1 MATNECSVV
10 NPAVYGPYKQTIF
23 LGCSVLGFTAT
34 AGWNGQ
40 NSEVTVELAQ
50 DTCSP
55 PADRP
60 KRYWANPTT
69 IFQVAQLW
77 YGADPGFTF
86 PNIGAPVYFRV
97 EDFEYSGLIQ
107 GWTIKESPSG
117 SPVYTVKIVDPRPVL
132 DHTQIILDSYEGSIN
147 GVYNLLNVYAYL
159 EYTSGGT
166 GNSNTDCADN
176 IVGGIG
182 IGAPAKG
189 FGGAQRTERGIPW
202 DRIKDGIQDLAGS
215 VAGTPDRRF
224 SMGGVFYREGS
235 GNGWGELNFGNSG
248 NVGTAKYLV
257 DISDVPDAYFTEY
270 RIGGP
275 VTSLSEIINQ
285 VCADSGCDYYVEL
298 LPTGGQLIIKVR
310 TISRRNQPALNG
322 ISNFILGKNILY
334 GGEGIVNDSYG
345 RELRSEI
352 NTSFVIGAK
361 ARQYFEQEASSYMT
375 PFWGYDAEGNLME
388 SKLRSGT
395 ANNWQVLL
403 DFRKIN
409 LALNNPVSLDI
420 TTNSKGSTGF
430 GWVEEIELRLAQGDY
445 DTFKN
450 KILSPVY
457 PDTVLKKYFETT
469 VKLGASRL
477 LGLNPADVRSVLNI
491 PTGQESGKKSG
502 DVTGSE
508 ARDGQAIY
516 NWLRSYS
523 STFYGKQFL
532 FQVPHVCKATDST
545 TGKEVFSDEP
555 STEGAWPSL
564 IRGGSL
570 VDNTDLLGITV
581 PSTQADFFRDE
592 TGKVQAMVK
601 LTGSNLDTSGLDV
614 SDYLVHGNN
623 VWIKATVEAEWIQGT
638 PVQGV
643 SDDNIYAAL
652 LQIPS
657 AVFNKVAALST
668 KTNVELI
675 EMIPGV
681 PDALKA
687 QAATAPQNTAGL
699 SATTGAAAFEAVMPI
714 AGGVPLKSNTRT
726 YGPWYRTGANP
737 GAVSCEID
745 EGLAPW
751 EYGGIAF
758 MNKAG
763 QAKVHNAVTS
773 MQYGE
778 RGEVTVPGY
787 PRISLGSAL
796 STNPPNFLY
805 DGRQVGTGGHSWP
818 RGGWSYNYVSWN
830 SPSESTT
837 GATISNVNVTVG
849 TQGVTTSYTIS
860 TFTPVFG
867 RFAKGNA
874 ERLKQIGL
882 NKLSGE
888 RELRARNALKRLL
901 RASVGRLG
909 QGADHG
915 LAVNSES
922 PKSAAVLFAG
932 KLVEDKKRKVV
943 LAGTQSSFPYYQDYD
958 NTSMMS
964 MDGFFRPVSNYGDA
978 DLPKIATNSG
988 TCLTTQADGPPPPVK
1003 TYTGLPIVQKYLD
1016 FLADPVSNTTLMDDP
1031 RANSSTSGHDVES
1044 VGRESISWLKAN
1056 QPDGSRSL
1064 LVHVSGSQ
1072 TYSDDYRYLAMRGPM
1087 VMQSWGYDLH
1097 GKPIPNEVGDS
1108 SSSFQSSYA
1117 GLKDTFKENWLSDA
1131 REWPVA
1137 PIDLRFDRKRGVWT
1151 VPSAFRLYQVKATND
1166 INPGDEGDAEII
1178 KYKTDIVDGGGSTIS
1193 TPTISMENWTDTI
1206 ITGEQKTLA
1215 YYDTA
1220 ECKYWAIPAFT
1231 GGGGGGGTGEG
1242 AFGVACTTTAATTCG
1257 GYTATPSWP
1266 GVEYIEF
1273 GKNISVANT
1282 SYGGQTGIRI
1292 SAPDAAPPPESQE
1305 FAFNGCPTEQ
1315 GCGEIPCLKFGVGF
1329 HFDGTD
1335 TVSGPT
1341 AGGGTSCTSGPNGG
1355 GTTEPQKAFCSLNFE
1370 GLKVTHDANDITS
1383 IIGPKIS
1390 ALDCQGGPVDGLT
1403 NEQFS
1408 RLEFGGGLEVQHQQ
1422 IAGECTY
1429 RITGPKIS
1437 AKKCDGGP
1445 LNGITDNNF
1454 SHLIFKGFHVTKEGG
1469 AGSCKFNIEGP
1480 KIESADSCEL
1490 GGEAI
1495 PSSPFNSLK
1504 IEGGLK
1510 LTKNISPPFVD
1521 NCDFTLSGPEIG
1533 TYHDTCYGALPVYI
1547 GASDPLGRL
1556 FVGGGLELDP
1566 LAQDP
1571 RYKPCDYVIRGP
1583 KVAGKSKICGGDD
1596 LGSKDFS
1603 TLTFEKGLSINPTN
1617 PNDNNA
1623 DCKAYTV
1630 RAWTLSAG
1638 GVANVTNISPASCGG
1653 TSAGIPSEYG
1663 HGLGPIKILSDGLD
1677 IGGEYGAGCNKVV
1690 IGTAGITTNKFDVV
1704 TNVTL
1709 TCEGDT
1715 FDFDVDKAQ
1724 LEFCG
1729 GLLISAVG
1737 GGIEVED

>member
-55 PADRP
+55 PVDRP

-69 IFQVAQLW
+69 IFPVAQLW

-86 PNIGAPVYFRV
+86 PNVGAPVYFRV

-166 GNSNTDCADN
+166 GNRNTDCEDN
-176 IVGGIG
+176 VVGGIG

-215 VAGTPDRRF
+215 AAGTPDSRF

-235 GNGWGELNFGNSG
+235 GKGWGELNFNNGG

-275 VTSLSEIINQ
+275 ITSLSEIVNQ

-298 LPTGGQLIIKVR
+298 LPTSGQLIIKIR

-469 VKLGASRL
+469 VKLGASRVL
-477 LGLNPADVRSVLNI
+477 QVNPADVRAVLNF
-491 PTGQESGKKSG
+491 PPGQESGKKSG

-508 ARDGQAIY
+508 TRDGQAVY

-523 STFYGKQFL
+523 TTFYGKQFL

-545 TGKEVFSDEP
+545 SGKEVFSDEP

-564 IRGGSL
+564 IQGGSL

-623 VWIKATVEAEWIQGT
+623 VWIKATIEAEWIQGT

-763 QAKVHNAVTS
+763 QAKVYNAVTS

-778 RGEVTVPGY
+778 RGEVTIPGY

-796 STNPPNFLY
+796 STNPPSFLY

-837 GATISNVNVTVG
+837 GATISNINVTVG

-915 LAVNSES
+915 VAVNAES

-932 KLVEDKKRKVV
+932 KLVEDNKRKVV

-978 DLPKIATNSG
+978 SLPKIATNSG

-1031 RANSSTSGHDVES
+1031 RANSSTSGHDIES
-1044 VGRESISWLKAN
+1044 VGRKSVSWLKAN

-1072 TYSDDYRYLAMRGPM
+1072 TYADDYRYMAMRGPM

-1131 REWPVA
+1131 RDWPVA
-1137 PIDLRFDRKRGVWT
+1137 PVDLRFDRKRGVWT
-1151 VPSAFRLYQVKATND
+1151 VPSAFRLYQVKAKND
-1166 INPGDEGDAEII
+1166 IESASEGDAEII

-1193 TPTISMENWTDTI
+1193 SPEVSVENWGSTTFSEGS
-1206 ITGEQKTLA
+1206 TGLA

-1220 ECKYWAIPAFT
+1220 ECKYWLIPGPSNSGTSGIGVACSDEEVTSCESPFTSTPIWDNIEFINFGENLFVKGSTAEGKKGIIVATT
-1231 GGGGGGGTGEG
+1231 GGGGGGGSKLKIGSAGSCISPTLDCE
-1242 AFGVACTTTAATTCG
+1242 
-1257 GYTATPSWP
+1257 
-1266 GVEYIEF
+1266 EYE
-1273 GKNISVANT
+1273 
-1282 SYGGQTGIRI
+1282 
-1292 SAPDAAPPPESQE
+1292 
-1305 FAFNGCPTEQ
+1305 
-1315 GCGEIPCLKFGVGF
+1315 CLKFADGLDLSI
-1329 HFDGTD
+1329 DGTNAI
-1335 TVSGPT
+1335 VKGPKIASDKCGSSVT
-1341 AGGGTSCTSGPNGG
+1341 ATHFAQLT
-1355 GTTEPQKAFCSLNFE
+1355 FE
-1370 GLKVTHDANDITS
+1370 GLKVEKD
-1383 IIGPKIS
+1383 
-1390 ALDCQGGPVDGLT
+1390 
-1403 NEQFS
+1403 
-1408 RLEFGGGLEVQHQQ
+1408 
-1422 IAGECTY
+1422 
-1429 RITGPKIS
+1429 
-1437 AKKCDGGP
+1437 
-1445 LNGITDNNF
+1445 
-1454 SHLIFKGFHVTKEGG
+1454 EGG
-1469 AGSCKFNIEGP
+1469 AGADCNYTVYGP
-1480 KIESADSCEL
+1480 KITAKDCNGSTAGGMPNNKPFNHLTFDGFEVKSSPSNGGAGECKFTISSPKIASQACNGDPPADTTFEAFNKLVIGKGIQYTKDNCKVTISGPTIESTDICEL
-1490 GGEAI
+1490 AGDTPIEAT
-1495 PSSPFNSLK
+1495 PFDSLK
-1504 IEGGLK
+1504 IDGGLK
-1510 LTKNISPPFVD
+1510 LARDSDSGENSC
-1521 NCDFTLSGPEIG
+1521 NFTLSGPEIG
-1533 TYHDTCYGALPVYI
+1533 KYEDACDPGQP
-1547 GASDPLGRL
+1547 GASNPLGRL
-1556 FVGGGLELDP
+1556 YVGGGLS
-1566 LAQDP
+1566 LAQP
-1571 RYKPCDYVIRGP
+1571 PSSSTNYKACDWVITGH
-1583 KVAGKSKICGGDD
+1583 KVKGKSKICGGSDV
-1596 LGSKDFS
+1596 GPKDFG
-1603 TLTFEKGLSINPTN
+1603 TLTFGKGLQLSATSPTDS
-1617 PNDNNA
+1617 NDT
-1623 DCKAYTV
+1623 CKEYTV
-1630 RAWTLSAG
+1630 KGWTLTAG
-1638 GVANVTNISPASCGG
+1638 AVTDVTKLVGVSNCGG
-1653 TSAGIPSEYG
+1653 GSGGTL
-1663 HGLGPIKILSDGLD
+1663 GLGTIKIVDGGFD
-1677 IGGEYGAGCNKVV
+1677 PRTSCNKAI
-1690 IGTAGITTNKFDVV
+1690 IGTEGRTTKTFTVV
-1704 TNVTL
+1704 TDVTL
-1709 TCEGDT
+1709 SCVGDEFSFT
-1715 FDFDVDKAQ
+1715 KTTET
-1724 LEFCG
+1724 LKFCG
-1729 GLLISAVG
+1729 GLLEETS
-1737 GGIEVED
+1737 VEEP